1 MPYNI
6 ITHDSIVV
14 NRRRKIKSR
23 SALPNERQGASTGR
37 WFCFCWLNSPCFLT
51 RICF

>member
-6 ITHDSIVV
+6 ITHDSIIV

-23 SALPNERQGASTGR
+23 SAPPNGGALPLGADFASAGATALAF
-37 WFCFCWLNSPCFLT
+37 WPEYAL
-51 RICF
+51 